1 MLGVHMRGWRRSAA
15 IAITGAS
22 LLAVVLS
29 GCTAQGPVTVNV
41 PTQVDATLPDE
52 TVAEMRDAVTA
63 AITAT
68 GSTGAIVGV
77 WAPWSGT
84 WVSGVGTQSP
94 GGAEVTP
101 DLTFRAGEVTG
112 AMTCDALYTLEADG
126 TLSMDDSVTKWVSGL
141 PGYEAITLRQLCDG
155 TSGLGSYTTI
165 LDGMVLNNPDRVWN
179 ARELVAYGI
188 SQPRRNAPGEAFSAS
203 ATNADLAGLAI
214 ERATGESLATVLSER
229 VTGPLGL
236 SATGIPAPAA
246 ATPGPSSLTGHWS
259 QPNAEGAFDCSA
271 PLEFSTMSSSYGG
284 ASAGAV
290 TDIDDLGRYAQAL
303 ATGALLPAENDR
315 FAAPIPVG
323 SDQPTWF
330 TAAGGA
336 YQAGSLIGKYGWT
349 PGYLV
354 GAFADPQ
361 TGMSVAVV
369 LNNSAGNKNTGAWLA
384 WQLAAIASKAPAAAG
399 QTMPEAGLPWTAEQM
414 RDTIAGNAI
423 CAPPAG

>member
-1 MLGVHMRGWRRSAA
+1 MRGWRRSAA
-15 IAITGAS
+15 IAIAGAGV
-22 LLAVVLS
+22 LAVVLS
-29 GCTAQGPVTVNV
+29 GCTAEGPVAVNV
-41 PTQVDATLPDE
+41 PTQVDGPLPE
-52 TVAEMRDAVTA
+52 ATVAEMRDAVTA

-112 AMTCDALYTLEADG
+112 AMTCDALYILDADG
-126 TLSMDDSVTKWVSGL
+126 TLSMDDPVTTWVSGL

-165 LDGMVLNNPDRVWN
+165 LDGMVLQNPDRVWN

-203 ATNADLAGLAI
+203 ATNADLAGLAV
-214 ERATGESLATVLSER
+214 ERATGESLSTVIAER

-236 SATGIPAPAA
+236 AATGIPAPAA

-259 QPNAEGAFDCSA
+259 QPNGEGAFDCAA

-315 FAAPIPVG
+315 FAAPVPVG
-323 SDQPTWF
+323 GDQPTWF

-336 YQAGSLIGKYGWT
+336 YQAGSLIGKFGWT

-369 LNNSAGNKNTGAWLA
+369 LNNSAGDKNTGAWLA

-414 RDTIAGNAI
+414 RDTIAGAAI